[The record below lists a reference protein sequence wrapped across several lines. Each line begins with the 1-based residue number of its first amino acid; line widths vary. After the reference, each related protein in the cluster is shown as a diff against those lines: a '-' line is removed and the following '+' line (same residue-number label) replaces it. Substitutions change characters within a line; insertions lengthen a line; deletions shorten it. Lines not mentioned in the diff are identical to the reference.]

1 MKNHVALYLLDE
13 DTLAKVLKQGD
24 FRFSNLTFD
33 ETKALVTLHSS
44 NEIVRCFSNAY
55 IENIIYEHI
64 GVDRNRFQYHP
75 KEELNVG
82 EDAIVFKTYITPSA
96 TQPIIK
102 TDLGN
107 EAKKIQNIYVYCQLV
122 TRTV

>member
-75 KEELNVG
+75 IEELKDRKSV
-82 EDAIVFKTYITPSA
+82 V
-96 TQPIIK
+96 
-102 TDLGN
+102 
-107 EAKKIQNIYVYCQLV
+107 
-122 TRTV
+122 

>member
-1 MKNHVALYLLDE
+1 MKKDIALYLLDE
-13 DTLAKVLKQGD
+13 DTLVHVLKQGE
-24 FRFSNLTFD
+24 FRFSNITFD
-33 ETKALVTLHSS
+33 ETKALVTLHDQH
-44 NEIVRCFSNAY
+44 EIQKCFSNSY

-64 GVDRNRFQYHP
+64 GIDRNQFSYAP
-75 KEELNVG
+75 IDELQPG

-122 TRTV
+122 TRIA

>member
-13 DTLAKVLKQGD
+13 ETLVQVLKEGE

-33 ETKALVTLHSS
+33 ETKALVTLHATSD
-44 NEIVRCFSNAY
+44 IAKCFSNSY

-64 GVDRNRFQYHP
+64 GIDRNRFPYQP
-75 KEELNVG
+75 IDELQVG
-82 EDAIVFKTYITPSA
+82 EDAIVFKVYITPSA
-96 TQPIIK
+96 TQPIVK
-102 TDLGN
+102 TEHGN

-122 TRTV
+122 TRTA